1 MVKRKRDDNMLK
13 GKGISE
19 GIGIGRAV
27 VLKKKEIKIEND
39 KIDDVDKELEKLQV
53 SLNSVIKEI
62 EKSINEI
69 SSDEQ
74 VKILEAYLMILQDE
88 TLLQKA
94 KELIKNEKMNSVYAV
109 EQGIGEIITNFR
121 NIPDEYISE
130 RANDIQDIKDRII
143 FKLLKIEESDFSHIP
158 PNTIIVTEELT
169 TSDTAKI
176 KMENVSGIISEI
188 GGTNSHVSIIARN
201 KQIPMVIRVEEV
213 VSKIK
218 NGDILVIDGE
228 KGEVNINPTIEE
240 MAKYKQMEKED
251 REEKQK
257 LEQYKNKV
265 AKTKDGYQVDV
276 SSNIGKTSDLEDVL
290 KVGADGIGL
299 FRTEFLFMDLPQMPT
314 EEEQF
319 ESYKKIAENMKDKLS
334 IIRTLDAGGDKD
346 IPYLNLEKED
356 NPFLGYRA
364 IRLCL
369 GNPEMFKIQ
378 LRAILRASVYGNL
391 AIMFPM
397 ISVIDELR
405 LAKAIL
411 EECKKEL
418 DEQKVK
424 YNKQIK
430 VGMMIEIPAAAIMAD
445 TFAKECDFFSI
456 GTNDLIQ
463 YTIAAERGNPQIAKL
478 YTKNHPAVIKLI
490 KQTIDAAH
498 RNGIFCGM
506 CGEAASNYQYIPL
519 LIGLGL
525 NEFSMNSSSVLQAKK
540 TITELNRSDCEK
552 LADEILQLTS
562 DKEVEKILKQFR
574 TWK

>member
-1 MVKRKRDDNMLK
+1 MLK

-19 GIGIGRAV
+19 GIGIGKALVIKRE
-27 VLKKKEIKIEND
+27 KIKIEKS
-39 KIDDVDKELEKLQV
+39 KIENVNKELEKLNV
-53 SLNSVIKEI
+53 SLDSIIQETKKLKDNSNNQQK
-62 EKSINEI
+62 
-69 SSDEQ
+69 Q
-74 VKILEAYLMILQDE
+74 ILEAYLMILQDE
-88 TLLQKA
+88 TLLQKT
-94 KELIKNEKMNSVYAV
+94 KELIKNDKLNCVYAV
-109 EQGIGEIITNFR
+109 EQGLGEIITNFR

-130 RANDIQDIKDRII
+130 RANDIEDIKNRII
-143 FKLLKIEESDFSHIP
+143 SKLLKIEENDLSQIEQ
-158 PNTIIVTEELT
+158 NTIIVTQELT

-176 KMENVSGIISEI
+176 NMKNVSGIISEI

-201 KQIPMVIRVEEV
+201 KQIPMVIRVDNILSQV
-213 VSKIK
+213 KD
-218 NGDILVIDGE
+218 GDIIAINGSSGDIH
-228 KGEVNINPTIEE
+228 INPSIEE
-240 MAKYKQMEKED
+240 IAKYKNMQKEYI
-251 REEKQK
+251 EEKQK
-257 LEQYKNKV
+257 LQEYKNKV
-265 AKTKDGYQVDV
+265 AKTKDGYQVEI
-276 SSNIGKTSDLEDVL
+276 SSNIGKTSDIEDVL

-299 FRTEFLFMDLPQMPT
+299 FRTEFLFMDSPQMPT

-319 ESYKKIAENMKDKLS
+319 ESYKKIAENMKHKLS

-378 LRAILRASVYGNL
+378 LKAILRASIYGNL

-405 LAKAIL
+405 NAKQIL
-411 EECKKEL
+411 EQCKKEL
-418 DEQKVK
+418 DSKNIK
-424 YNKQIK
+424 YNKEIK
-430 VGMMIEIPAAAIMAD
+430 VGMMIEIPAAAIMAE

-463 YTIAAERGNPQIAKL
+463 YTIAVERGNTKIANL

-498 RNGIFCGM
+498 NNGIFCGM
-506 CGEAASNYQYIPL
+506 CGEAASNFQYIPL

-525 NEFSMNSSSVLQAKK
+525 DEFSMNSSSVLQAKK
-540 TITELNRSDCEK
+540 TITKLNKKDCEK
-552 LADEILQLTS
+552 LVAEVLKFSS
-562 DKEVEKILKQFR
+562 DKEVEEKLKEFLN
-574 TWK
+574 